1 METKKWSTKKKVLVS
16 ILVILC
22 AAIIAGVLYMFFKP
36 DPLPQVSTA
45 KVTKGSIT
53 QTLDMSGKVSSSQ
66 KGNFVPIDGTKV
78 LTVNVKVGEYVKKG
92 DVLATFDTSSLNSVL
107 VEKQQAYL
115 TAVENYNNAKN
126 TAVSSSAQ
134 LKEINARLAEIN
146 KELEKQEQE
155 QNKNNNQNKNDQN
168 KTDSDASNKFW
179 ELVSKAL
186 GMDDINAALKKLD
199 ELLNSGNSNIFGS
212 GVSELQMEKMQ
223 LELKK
228 VTLEAQSG
236 TITQSTYKTIME
248 ASKKELDSLTA
259 SISSLK
265 KGWIAEYDGIVSEVN
280 ITPGE
285 TCRSAASANIDIS
298 SIIDLASGNTNVAD
312 IVNALLGQT
321 QSGITVEYY
330 PFVVDFVLG
339 KADIF
344 KVSLDMPCRVTAAD
358 DTVVDGVVTYISPVA
373 TQSSGVDISSLIGS
387 GSANGVDA
395 KVTIDNPTSS
405 VIIGLDVDISIDVD
419 SKNNVLL
426 VPSEA
431 VKNDSTGTY
440 VYIYNPKTKRITFSK
455 VELGISDDTRYEIV
469 SGCNEGDI
477 VITSVPTGTTL
488 ADGDKVKVVTSKE
501 LPEVRDE
508 YKRKHQNS
516 DIFDKDE
523 SHALAPDYARYNHR
537 RRGGYRYYNAR
548 QRRPRLYRRHDKKYG
563 FERYQYLN
571 QQQGDQCLRLYNRR
585 GYKSYQES

>member
-92 DVLATFDTSSLNSVL
+92 DVLATFDTSSLNSAL
-107 VEKQQAYL
+107 AEKQQAYL

-155 QNKNNNQNKNDQN
+155 QN

-280 ITPGE
+280 ITSGE

-344 KVSLDMPCRVTAAD
+344 KVSLDMPCRITAAD

-488 ADGDKVKVVTSKE
+488 ADGDKVKVVTSK
-501 LPEVRDE
+501 
-508 YKRKHQNS
+508 
-516 DIFDKDE
+516 
-523 SHALAPDYARYNHR
+523 
-537 RRGGYRYYNAR
+537 
-548 QRRPRLYRRHDKKYG
+548 
-563 FERYQYLN
+563 
-571 QQQGDQCLRLYNRR
+571 
-585 GYKSYQES
+585 

>member
-107 VEKQQAYL
+107 AEKQQAYL

-155 QNKNNNQNKNDQN
+155 QNKNNNNNQNKNDQN

-199 ELLNSGNSNIFGS
+199 ELFNSGNSNIFGS

-236 TITQSTYKTIME
+236 VITQSTYKTIME
-248 ASKKELDSLTA
+248 ATKKELDSLTA
-259 SISSLK
+259 SLASLK

-285 TCRSAASANIDIS
+285 TCRSAASTNIDIS

-373 TQSSGVDISSLIGS
+373 TQSSGVNISSLIGS

-395 KVTIDNPTSS
+395 KVTIEKPTSS
-405 VIIGLDVDISIDVD
+405 VIIGLDVDVSIDVD
-419 SKNNVLL
+419 SKDNVLI

-431 VKNDSTGTY
+431 VKNDSNGTY
-440 VYIYNPKTKRITFSK
+440 VYIYNSKTKRIKFSK
-455 VELGISDDTRYEIV
+455 VELGLSDDTRYEIV
-469 SGCNEGDI
+469 SGCEEGDT
-477 VITSVPTGTTL
+477 VITTVPTGTTL
-488 ADGDKVKVVTSKE
+488 ADGDKVKVVTSK
-501 LPEVRDE
+501 
-508 YKRKHQNS
+508 
-516 DIFDKDE
+516 
-523 SHALAPDYARYNHR
+523 
-537 RRGGYRYYNAR
+537 
-548 QRRPRLYRRHDKKYG
+548 
-563 FERYQYLN
+563 
-571 QQQGDQCLRLYNRR
+571 
-585 GYKSYQES
+585 

>member
-1 METKKWSTKKKVLVS
+1 METKKWSTKRKVLVS

-36 DPLPQVSTA
+36 DPLPQVSAA
-45 KVTKGSIT
+45 KVTRGSIT

-66 KGNFVPIDGTKV
+66 KGNFIPIDGTKV

-107 VEKQQAYL
+107 ADKQQAYL
-115 TAVENYNNAKN
+115 TAVENYKNAKN
-126 TAVSSSAQ
+126 TAVTSSAQ
-134 LKEINARLAEIN
+134 LKEINARLAEID
-146 KELEKQEQE
+146 KELEKQEKE
-155 QNKNNNQNKNDQN
+155 QNKNNGSDKNNQD
-168 KTDSDASNKFW
+168 KTDSEASNKLW
-179 ELVSKAL
+179 ELISKAL
-186 GMDDINAALKKLD
+186 GMEDINAALKKLD
-199 ELLNSGNSNIFGS
+199 ELLNA
-212 GVSELQMEKMQ
+212 LQMEKMQ

-236 TITQSTYKTIME
+236 VITQSTYKTIME
-248 ASKKELDSLTA
+248 ATKKELDSLTA
-259 SISSLK
+259 SLASLK

-285 TCRSAASANIDIS
+285 TCRSAATANIDIS
-298 SIIDLASGNTNVAD
+298 SIIDLASGNTNVSD

-373 TQSSGVDISSLIGS
+373 TQSSGVNISSLIGS

-395 KVTIDNPTSS
+395 KVTIEKPTSS
-405 VIIGLDVDISIDVD
+405 VIIGLDVDVSIDVD
-419 SKNNVLL
+419 SKDNVLI

-431 VKNDSTGTY
+431 VKNDSNGTY
-440 VYIYNPKTKRITFSK
+440 VYIYNSKTKRIKSSK
-455 VELGISDDTRYEIV
+455 VELGLSDDTRYEIV
-469 SGCNEGDI
+469 SGCEEGDT
-477 VITSVPTGTTL
+477 VITTVPTGTTL
-488 ADGDKVKVVTSKE
+488 ADGDKVKIVASK
-501 LPEVRDE
+501 
-508 YKRKHQNS
+508 
-516 DIFDKDE
+516 
-523 SHALAPDYARYNHR
+523 
-537 RRGGYRYYNAR
+537 
-548 QRRPRLYRRHDKKYG
+548 
-563 FERYQYLN
+563 
-571 QQQGDQCLRLYNRR
+571 
-585 GYKSYQES
+585 

>member
-107 VEKQQAYL
+107 AEKQQAYL

-155 QNKNNNQNKNDQN
+155 QNKNNNNNQNKNDQN

-236 TITQSTYKTIME
+236 VITQSTYKTIME
-248 ASKKELDSLTA
+248 ATKKELDSLTA
-259 SISSLK
+259 SLASLK

-285 TCRSAASANIDIS
+285 TCRSAASTNIDIS

-373 TQSSGVDISSLIGS
+373 TQSSGVNISSLIGS

-395 KVTIDNPTSS
+395 KVTIEKPTSS
-405 VIIGLDVDISIDVD
+405 VIIGLDVDVSIDVD
-419 SKNNVLL
+419 SKDNVLI

-431 VKNDSTGTY
+431 VKNDSNGTY
-440 VYIYNPKTKRITFSK
+440 VYIYNSKTKRIKFSK
-455 VELGISDDTRYEIV
+455 VELGLSDDTRYEIV
-469 SGCNEGDI
+469 SGCEEGDT
-477 VITSVPTGTTL
+477 VITTVPTGTTL
-488 ADGDKVKVVTSKE
+488 ADGDKVKVVTSK
-501 LPEVRDE
+501 
-508 YKRKHQNS
+508 
-516 DIFDKDE
+516 
-523 SHALAPDYARYNHR
+523 
-537 RRGGYRYYNAR
+537 
-548 QRRPRLYRRHDKKYG
+548 
-563 FERYQYLN
+563 
-571 QQQGDQCLRLYNRR
+571 
-585 GYKSYQES
+585 

>member
-1 METKKWSTKKKVLVS
+1 METKKWSTKRKVLVS

-36 DPLPQVSTA
+36 DPLPQVSAA
-45 KVTKGSIT
+45 KVTRGSIT

-66 KGNFVPIDGTKV
+66 KGNFIPIDGTKV

-107 VEKQQAYL
+107 ADKQQAYL
-115 TAVENYNNAKN
+115 TAVENYKNAKN
-126 TAVSSSAQ
+126 TAVTSSTQ
-134 LKEINARLAEIN
+134 LKEINARLAEID
-146 KELEKQEQE
+146 KELEKQEKE
-155 QNKNNNQNKNDQN
+155 QNKNNGSDKNNQD
-168 KTDSDASNKFW
+168 KTDSEASNKFW
-179 ELVSKAL
+179 ELISKAL
-186 GMDDINAALKKLD
+186 GMEDINAALKKLD
-199 ELLNSGNSNIFGS
+199 ELLNSGNSNLFGS
-212 GVSELQMEKMQ
+212 GVSTLQMEKMQ

-236 TITQSTYKTIME
+236 VITQSTYKTIME
-248 ASKKELDSLTA
+248 ATKKELDSLTA
-259 SISSLK
+259 SLASLK

-285 TCRSAASANIDIS
+285 TCRSAATANIDIS
-298 SIIDLASGNTNVAD
+298 SIIDLASGNTNVSD

-373 TQSSGVDISSLIGS
+373 TQSSGVNISSLIGS

-395 KVTIDNPTSS
+395 KVTIEKPTSS
-405 VIIGLDVDISIDVD
+405 VIIGLDVDVSIDVD
-419 SKNNVLL
+419 SKDNVLI

-431 VKNDSTGTY
+431 VKNDSNGTY
-440 VYIYNPKTKRITFSK
+440 VYIYNSKTKRIKSSK
-455 VELGISDDTRYEIV
+455 VELGLSDDTRYEIV
-469 SGCNEGDI
+469 SGCEEGDT
-477 VITSVPTGTTL
+477 VITTVPTGTTL
-488 ADGDKVKVVTSKE
+488 ADGDKVKIVASK
-501 LPEVRDE
+501 
-508 YKRKHQNS
+508 
-516 DIFDKDE
+516 
-523 SHALAPDYARYNHR
+523 
-537 RRGGYRYYNAR
+537 
-548 QRRPRLYRRHDKKYG
+548 
-563 FERYQYLN
+563 
-571 QQQGDQCLRLYNRR
+571 
-585 GYKSYQES
+585 

>member
-92 DVLATFDTSSLNSVL
+92 DVLATFDTSSLNSAL
-107 VEKQQAYL
+107 AEKQQAYL

-155 QNKNNNQNKNDQN
+155 QNKNNNNQNKNDQN

-419 SKNNVLL
+419 SKNNVLV

-431 VKNDSTGTY
+431 IKNDSTGTY
-440 VYIYNPKTKRITFSK
+440 VYIYNSKTKRIKFSK
-455 VELGISDDTRYEIV
+455 VELGLSDDTRYEIV
-469 SGCNEGDI
+469 SGCEEGDT
-477 VITSVPTGTTL
+477 VITTVPTGTTL
-488 ADGDKVKVVTSKE
+488 ADGDKVKVVTSK
-501 LPEVRDE
+501 
-508 YKRKHQNS
+508 
-516 DIFDKDE
+516 
-523 SHALAPDYARYNHR
+523 
-537 RRGGYRYYNAR
+537 
-548 QRRPRLYRRHDKKYG
+548 
-563 FERYQYLN
+563 
-571 QQQGDQCLRLYNRR
+571 
-585 GYKSYQES
+585 

>member
-1 METKKWSTKKKVLVS
+1 METKKWSTKRKVLVS

-36 DPLPQVSTA
+36 DPLPQVSAA
-45 KVTKGSIT
+45 KVTRGSIT

-66 KGNFVPIDGTKV
+66 KGNFIPIDGTKV

-107 VEKQQAYL
+107 ADKQQAYL
-115 TAVENYNNAKN
+115 TAVENYKNAKN
-126 TAVSSSAQ
+126 PAVTSSAQ
-134 LKEINARLAEIN
+134 LKEINARLAEID
-146 KELEKQEQE
+146 KELEKQEKE
-155 QNKNNNQNKNDQN
+155 QNKNNGSDKNNQD
-168 KTDSDASNKFW
+168 KTDSEASNKFW
-179 ELVSKAL
+179 ELISKAL
-186 GMDDINAALKKLD
+186 GMEDINAALKKLD
-199 ELLNSGNSNIFGS
+199 ELLNSGNSNLFGS
-212 GVSELQMEKMQ
+212 GVSALQMEKMQ

-236 TITQSTYKTIME
+236 GITQSTYKTIME
-248 ASKKELDSLTA
+248 ATKKELDSLTA
-259 SISSLK
+259 SLASLK

-285 TCRSAASANIDIS
+285 TCRSAATANIDIS
-298 SIIDLASGNTNVAD
+298 SIIDLASGNTNVSD

-373 TQSSGVDISSLIGS
+373 TQSSGVNISSLIGS

-395 KVTIDNPTSS
+395 KVTIEKPTSS
-405 VIIGLDVDISIDVD
+405 VIIGLDVDVSIDVD
-419 SKNNVLL
+419 SKDNVLI

-431 VKNDSTGTY
+431 VKNDSNGTY
-440 VYIYNPKTKRITFSK
+440 VYIYNSKTKRIKFSK
-455 VELGISDDTRYEIV
+455 VELGLSDDTRYEIV
-469 SGCNEGDI
+469 SGCEEGDT
-477 VITSVPTGTTL
+477 VITTVPTGTTL
-488 ADGDKVKVVTSKE
+488 ADGDKVKICLLYTSDAADE
-501 LPEVRDE
+501 L
-508 YKRKHQNS
+508 
-516 DIFDKDE
+516 
-523 SHALAPDYARYNHR
+523 
-537 RRGGYRYYNAR
+537 
-548 QRRPRLYRRHDKKYG
+548 
-563 FERYQYLN
+563 
-571 QQQGDQCLRLYNRR
+571 
-585 GYKSYQES
+585 

>member
-1 METKKWSTKKKVLVS
+1 METKKWSTKRKVLVS

-36 DPLPQVSTA
+36 DPLPQVSAA
-45 KVTKGSIT
+45 KVTRGSIT

-66 KGNFVPIDGTKV
+66 KGNFIPIDGTKV

-107 VEKQQAYL
+107 ADKQQAYL
-115 TAVENYNNAKN
+115 TAVENYKNAKN
-126 TAVSSSAQ
+126 IAVTSSAQ
-134 LKEINARLAEIN
+134 LKEINARLAEID
-146 KELEKQEQE
+146 KELEKQEKE
-155 QNKNNNQNKNDQN
+155 QNKNNGSDKNNQN
-168 KTDSDASNKFW
+168 KTDSEASNKFW
-179 ELVSKAL
+179 ELISKAL
-186 GMDDINAALKKLD
+186 GMEDINAALKKLD
-199 ELLNSGNSNIFGS
+199 ELLNSGNSNLFGS
-212 GVSELQMEKMQ
+212 GVSTLQMEKMQ

-236 TITQSTYKTIME
+236 VITQSTYKTIME
-248 ASKKELDSLTA
+248 ATKKELDSLTA
-259 SISSLK
+259 SLASLK

-285 TCRSAASANIDIS
+285 TCRSAATANIDIS
-298 SIIDLASGNTNVAD
+298 SIIDLASGNTNVSD

-373 TQSSGVDISSLIGS
+373 TQSSGVNISSLIGS

-395 KVTIDNPTSS
+395 KVTIEKPTSS
-405 VIIGLDVDISIDVD
+405 VIIGLDVDVSIDVD
-419 SKNNVLL
+419 SKDNVLI

-431 VKNDSTGTY
+431 VKNDSNGTY
-440 VYIYNPKTKRITFSK
+440 VYIYNSKTKRIKSSK
-455 VELGISDDTRYEIV
+455 VELGLSDDTRYEIV
-469 SGCNEGDI
+469 SGCEEGDT
-477 VITSVPTGTTL
+477 VITTVPTGTTL
-488 ADGDKVKVVTSKE
+488 ADGDKVKIVASK
-501 LPEVRDE
+501 
-508 YKRKHQNS
+508 
-516 DIFDKDE
+516 
-523 SHALAPDYARYNHR
+523 
-537 RRGGYRYYNAR
+537 
-548 QRRPRLYRRHDKKYG
+548 
-563 FERYQYLN
+563 
-571 QQQGDQCLRLYNRR
+571 
-585 GYKSYQES
+585 